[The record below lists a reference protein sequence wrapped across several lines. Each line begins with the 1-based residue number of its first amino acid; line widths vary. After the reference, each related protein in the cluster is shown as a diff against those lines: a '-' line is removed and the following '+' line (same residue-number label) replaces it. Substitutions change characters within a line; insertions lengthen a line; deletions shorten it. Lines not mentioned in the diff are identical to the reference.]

1 MDLSELEVLIS
12 LAQEGSFSRAAES
25 LHRSQPAVSQAI
37 RRLEDEVQA
46 QLMDRTSR
54 KVVLTAAGTTLLGYA
69 KRMIQLRED
78 AKRALEELRSFKRGV
93 LRLAANE
100 SVCSYVLPALLKAFR
115 QRLPAV
121 KIEVLQCPSNGI
133 STLLEEQD
141 VDFGFLS
148 FTPVQHDLI
157 SRLLFRDE
165 LALVVFP
172 GHPLAKSKSVILQQ
186 LGSEKF
192 VAHMAETP
200 SRKRLMD
207 LFAREGVPLGII
219 MELSS
224 LETIKDFVKA
234 GEASPSCRACA
245 SPGSWPR
252 ANCARRRCGAWPSAG
267 TSGWSTPGPAP
278 TPPPPWP
285 SLGCWSATSPPRSR
299 PRLDA
304 ADRISHTLPLRGP
317 MTFSF
322 AYTYAY
328 RFFSGGGLVRVGA
341 LN

>member
-54 KVVLTAAGTTLLGYA
+54 KVVLTGAGTILLGYA

-78 AKRALEELRSFKRGV
+78 AKRALDELRSFKRGV

-100 SVCSYVLPALLKAFR
+100 SVCNYVLPPLLKAYR
-115 QRLPAV
+115 HRLPAV
-121 KIEVLQCPSNGI
+121 KIEVIQCPSNGI
-133 STLLEEQD
+133 STMLEEQD

-148 FTPVQHDLI
+148 FTPVQHDLV

-165 LALVVFP
+165 LALVVYP

-186 LGSEKF
+186 LGNEKF

-200 SRKRLMD
+200 SRKRLLD
-207 LFAREGVPLGII
+207 LFAREGVPLGIV

-234 GEASPSCRACA
+234 GDGIAILPRMCVTRELADGELCSPPVRGMAI
-245 SPGSWPR
+245 GR
-252 ANCARRRCGAWPSAG
+252 DIRVVF
-267 TSGWSTPGPAP
+267 
-278 TPPPPWP
+278 
-285 SLGCWSATSPPRSR
+285 PRSR
-299 PRLDA
+299 THSPA
-304 ADRISHTLPLRGP
+304 AVAFLTLLERHFP
-317 MTFSF
+317 TQEQ
-322 AYTYAY
+322 AEA
-328 RFFSGGGLVRVGA
+328 
-341 LN
+341 

>member
-1 MDLSELEVLIS
+1 MDLAELEVLIS

-54 KVVLTAAGTTLLGYA
+54 KVILTSAGTTLLAYA
-69 KRMIQLRED
+69 KRMVQVRED
-78 AKRALEELRSFKRGV
+78 AKRALDELRSFKRGV

-100 SVCSYVLPALLKAFR
+100 SVCSYVLPPLLKDFR
-115 QRLPAV
+115 KRLPAV

-133 STLLEEQD
+133 SNLLDEQD

-165 LALVVFP
+165 LALVVYP
-172 GHPLAKSKSVILQQ
+172 GHPLARSKSVILHQ
-186 LGSEKF
+186 LGNEKF

-200 SRKRLMD
+200 SRKRLVD
-207 LFAREGVPLGII
+207 LFAREGVPLGIV

-234 GEASPSCRACA
+234 GDGIAILPRMCLSRELAAGDLCSPTVRGLAIGRDIRVVYPKTRTHSPAAVAFLGLLERHFPTQEQAEA
-245 SPGSWPR
+245 
-252 ANCARRRCGAWPSAG
+252 
-267 TSGWSTPGPAP
+267 
-278 TPPPPWP
+278 
-285 SLGCWSATSPPRSR
+285 
-299 PRLDA
+299 
-304 ADRISHTLPLRGP
+304 
-317 MTFSF
+317 
-322 AYTYAY
+322 
-328 RFFSGGGLVRVGA
+328 
-341 LN
+341 

>member
-54 KVVLTAAGTTLLGYA
+54 KVVLTGAGTILLGYA

-78 AKRALEELRSFKRGV
+78 AKRALDELRSFKRGV

-100 SVCSYVLPALLKAFR
+100 SVCNYVLPPLLKSYR
-115 QRLPAV
+115 HRLPAV
-121 KIEVLQCPSNGI
+121 KIEVIQCPSNGI
-133 STLLEEQD
+133 STMLEEQD

-165 LALVVFP
+165 LALVVYP

-186 LGSEKF
+186 L
-192 VAHMAETP
+192 
-200 SRKRLMD
+200 
-207 LFAREGVPLGII
+207 
-219 MELSS
+219 
-224 LETIKDFVKA
+224 
-234 GEASPSCRACA
+234 
-245 SPGSWPR
+245 
-252 ANCARRRCGAWPSAG
+252 ANCAHRRCGAWPSAG
-267 TSGWSTPGPAP
+267 TSGWCSPGPAP

-285 SLGCWSATSPPRSR
+285 S
-299 PRLDA
+299 
-304 ADRISHTLPLRGP
+304 
-317 MTFSF
+317 
-322 AYTYAY
+322 
-328 RFFSGGGLVRVGA
+328 
-341 LN
+341 